1 MFLKLLLRL
10 SYFTSV
16 LYVNRGFCRLL
27 IVSVLAF
34 CVSRFTFH
42 ILRLTP
48 LVEQFQRG
56 SKALRPPLAEHALKL
71 SA

>member
-16 LYVNRGFCRLL
+16 LYVNRGFRRLL
-27 IVSVLAF
+27 NVSVLAF

-48 LVEQFQRG
+48 LVEQLQRCG
-56 SKALRPPLAEHALKL
+56 KALCPTLAEHVLKL
-71 SA
+71 ST